1 MIVGEHL
8 VPISLFDP
16 AAANPL
22 PPQIPFG
29 SGTFQFG
36 FDELLHSRAD
46 IFPRD
51 PPGILLV
58 FLPLKLRVPLA
69 LSLAEFPPVRFH
81 VIELSS

>member
-1 MIVGEHL
+1 MLAMIVGEHL

-16 AAANPL
+16 AAAHPL

-46 IFPRD
+46 LVPHD
-51 PPGILLV
+51 PLGSPFV

-69 LSLAEFPPVRFH
+69 LSLAEFPSVRFT
-81 VIELSS
+81 L